1 MPNESHIC
9 RICRRVLF
17 LKKSRRVL
25 LTNLPRSSM
34 VQERIDGLKNVNR
47 EDYRV
52 ARGTGTPK
60 DRDEV
65 KRREVL
71 SLELCFKVG
80 QEMLS

>member
-1 MPNESHIC
+1 
-9 RICRRVLF
+9 
-17 LKKSRRVL
+17 
-25 LTNLPRSSM
+25 M
-34 VQERIDGLKNVNR
+34 VQERIDGLKKVNR

>member
-9 RICRRVLF
+9 RICRRVLI
-17 LKKSRRVL
+17 LKKGRVL

-34 VQERIDGLKNVNR
+34 VQERIDGLKKVNR
-47 EDYRV
+47 EEYRV